1 MKYQF
6 IAEHRHEYP
15 VSTMCHVLE
24 VAVSGYYAWFKRPPS
39 RRSQQNTGLGEHIVR
54 IYQQNRQVYGSP
66 RIHAVLQ
73 AEGQS
78 CGKNRVARLMREL
91 GLSARPRKHR
101 TRTTDSQHDQPVAP
115 NLLNREFSAK
125 APNAKWVADIT
136 AIWTSEGWLYLAV
149 VLDIFS
155 RLVVGWAMDAHRDE
169 ALVEQAARMAL
180 AQRQPAPGLL
190 HHSDRGSQYT
200 ATDYRE
206 LLEQYG
212 IVMSMSGKGDCYDNA
227 LMESF
232 FGTLK
237 TECVDR
243 QSFVSLA
250 QARLVIFEYLEVFYN
265 RQRLHSSLGYLSPV
279 TYELQAN

>member
-15 VSTMCHVLE
+15 VSIMCRVLV
-24 VAVSGYYAWFKRPPS
+24 VAVSGFYAWLRRAPG
-39 RRSQQNTGLGEHIVR
+39 RRSQQNTRLGERIVR
-54 IYQQNRQVYGSP
+54 IYQANRQVYGSR
-66 RIHAVLQ
+66 RIHAALR

-78 CGKNRVARLMREL
+78 CGKKRVARLMREL

-101 TRTTDSQHDQPVAP
+101 TRTTDSQHDQPVVP
-115 NLLNREFSAK
+115 NLLNREFTATEPTS
-125 APNAKWVADIT
+125 KWVADIT

-155 RLVVGWAMDAHRDE
+155 RMVVGWAMDSHRDE

-180 AQRQPAPGLL
+180 ARRQPEPGLL

-206 LLEQYG
+206 LLAQYG
-212 IVMSMSGKGDCYDNA
+212 IVVSMSGKGDCNDNA

-243 QSFVSLA
+243 QSFASRA
-250 QARLVIFEYLEVFYN
+250 QARQVIFEYLEAFYN
-265 RQRLHSSLGYLSPV
+265 RQRLHSSLGYVSPA
-279 TYELQAN
+279 TYKQQAN